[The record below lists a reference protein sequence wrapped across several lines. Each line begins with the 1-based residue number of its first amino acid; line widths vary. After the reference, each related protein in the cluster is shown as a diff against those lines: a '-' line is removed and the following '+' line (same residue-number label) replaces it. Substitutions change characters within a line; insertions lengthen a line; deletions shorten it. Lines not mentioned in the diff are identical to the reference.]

1 MAASF
6 SGVSPEII
14 KVVASGL
21 GKRSRLLK
29 LLQDL
34 ASGGGVTP
42 FVSGGGFDRFVS
54 TINQLHSFAGGNKTQ
69 ANVEQGL
76 TSRPATPVGYD
87 TASADEPMMSA
98 AMPPPTGN
106 PLSAIGQIMPLIK
119 AGQASYDQTREQH
132 DRAELIGQ
140 YRSCIDAG
148 RGDCD
153 RITAGLNPI
162 ALTIHTIHQPAG
174 MSVTGIGAPA
184 VAAAAPGAASPIAA
198 ATVERPSPPGIE
210 AYLRNQ
216 LTPFA
221 DQAAA
226 IRAARS
232 SAPVTLHSI
241 LAGLGL

>member
-6 SGVSPEII
+6 SGVSPGII
-14 KVVASGL
+14 
-21 GKRSRLLK
+21 K

-34 ASGGGVTP
+34 AGGGGVPP
-42 FVSGGGFDRFVS
+42 FVSGGGFNRFAS
-54 TINQLHSFAGGNKTQ
+54 TINQLHSFAGGDKTQ

-76 TSRPATPVGYD
+76 TSRPATPVGHG

-106 PLSAIGQIMPLIK
+106 PLSAIGQIMPLLK
-119 AGQASYDQTREQH
+119 AGRGAPSYDQEREQH
-132 DRAELIGQ
+132 DRAELLGQ

-162 ALTIHTIHQPAG
+162 ALTIHQPAG
-174 MSVTGIGAPA
+174 MSMSVTGSVAPA
-184 VAAAAPGAASPIAA
+184 VAAAAPRAAGPIAA
-198 ATVERPSPPGIE
+198 APVESPSPPGIE

-226 IRAARS
+226 IRAAS